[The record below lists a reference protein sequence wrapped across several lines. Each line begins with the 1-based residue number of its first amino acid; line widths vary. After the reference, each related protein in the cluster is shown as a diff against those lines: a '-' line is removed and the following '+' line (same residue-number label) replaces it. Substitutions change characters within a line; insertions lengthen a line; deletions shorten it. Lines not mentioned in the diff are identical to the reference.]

1 MSDFL
6 PLFLSVLLA
15 EIGEAPQLLLAV
27 LAMRFADKR
36 PLFIG
41 LFLAAA
47 FSAGLSSVAGFGL
60 HGVMNAQALTGFQ
73 ALTLITAGFGMLFWK
88 RKVKTL
94 SDWKSG
100 ALFTAFVGLA
110 ASQIGDKSQF
120 LIAASAA
127 RSGAIVVP
135 AIAGFLAITLACVPA
150 ILFQERLGRILPI
163 NMIRWCGGAILT
175 IAGLVL
181 MAKAFGVAGL

>member
-15 EIGEAPQLLLAV
+15 EIGDAPQLLMAV
-27 LAMRFADKR
+27 LAIRFANKR
-36 PLFIG
+36 PLLIG
-41 LFLAAA
+41 LCLAAA
-47 FSAGLSSVAGFGL
+47 LSAGLSAIAGFGL
-60 HGVMNAQALTGFQ
+60 HGLLNERALTGFQ
-73 ALTLITAGFGMLFWK
+73 ALTLLMAGLGMLFWK
-88 RKVKTL
+88 RRVKTL
-94 SDWKSG
+94 SDWKTG

-150 ILFQERLGRILPI
+150 IVFQERLSRILPI
-163 NMIRWCGGAILT
+163 NILRWVGGAILT
-175 IAGLVL
+175 IAGLTL
-181 MAKAFGVAGL
+181 MAKAFGVAAL